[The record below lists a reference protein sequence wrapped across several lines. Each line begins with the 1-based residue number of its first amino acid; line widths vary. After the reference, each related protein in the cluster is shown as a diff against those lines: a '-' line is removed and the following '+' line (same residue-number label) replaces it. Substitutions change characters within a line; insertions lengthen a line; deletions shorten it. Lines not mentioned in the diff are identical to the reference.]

1 MDIVL
6 EELSPNILRK
16 LSKEEE
22 IEILKKYKQDKNV
35 SIDIIVE
42 SYYRLVKSI
51 ALKYINQGVDL
62 EDLIQEG
69 NIGLLKAIEDFNP
82 DKEVCFSTYATIKIK
97 NTIQNYV
104 MNHSRTIRIA
114 KYQVQ
119 NLYKLKKVLNLL
131 TIKLNREPTIK
142 ELAQELGITEQ
153 AIEKLLQ
160 FSQSTRSLNETVES
174 SNSDSAD
181 TLEKFIPDKSLSI
194 EEQYEEKEKIEMIR
208 KFLENSILT
217 EREREV
223 LKLKFWGESDNPLSD
238 PQIAKIL
245 GITKVRVGQLYKKAI
260 LKLRREPD
268 IQILIENY
276 ADDPYFTSL
285 TIKKAININNQKC
298 F

>member
-35 SIDIIVE
+35 SIDIIME

-51 ALKYINQGVDL
+51 ALKYIDQGVDL

-97 NTIQNYV
+97 SKIQNYV
-104 MNHSRTIRIA
+104 MNNGRTIRIA

-119 NLYKLKKVLNLL
+119 NLYKLKKVLNLFS
-131 TIKLNREPTIK
+131 IKLNREPTIK
-142 ELAQELGITEQ
+142 ELAQELEIPEQ
-153 AIEKLLQ
+153 AIEELLQ
-160 FSQSTRSLNETVES
+160 LNQSIRSLDEDIEFL
-174 SNSDSAD
+174 NSDNTD
-181 TLEKFIPDKSLSI
+181 TLEKFIPDKGLSI

-223 LKLKFWGESDNPLSD
+223 LKLKFWSESDKPLSD

-245 GITKVRVGQLYKKAI
+245 GITKARVGQLSKKAI

-285 TIKKAININNQKC
+285 TIRKAKYQ
-298 F
+298 

>member
-6 EELSPNILRK
+6 EELSSNILRK

-42 SYYRLVKSI
+42 SYYKLVKSI

-69 NIGLLKAIEDFNP
+69 NLGLLKAIEDFNP
-82 DKEVCFSTYATIKIK
+82 DKKVCFSTYTTIKIK
-97 NTIQNYV
+97 NKIQNYV
-104 MNHSRTIRIA
+104 MNHGRTIRIA

-131 TIKLNREPTIK
+131 SIKLNREPTIK
-142 ELAQELGITEQ
+142 ELAQELEISEQ

-160 FSQSTRSLNETVES
+160 FSQSTRSLNETVEF
-174 SNSDSAD
+174 SNPDSAD
-181 TLEKFIPDKSLSI
+181 TLEKVIPDKNLSI

-223 LKLKFWGESDNPLSD
+223 LKLKFWGGNGKTLSD

>member
-160 FSQSTRSLNETVES
+160 FSQSTRSLNETVEF

-223 LKLKFWGESDNPLSD
+223 LKLKFWSESDNPLSD

-285 TIKKAININNQKC
+285 TIKKTININNQKC

>member
-22 IEILKKYKQDKNV
+22 IEIIKKYKQDKNV

-42 SYYRLVKSI
+42 SHYRLVKSI

-82 DKEVCFSTYATIKIK
+82 DKKVCFSTYATIKIK
-97 NTIQNYV
+97 NKIQNYV
-104 MNHSRTIRIA
+104 MNNGRTIRIA
-114 KYQVQ
+114 KYKVQ
-119 NLYKLKKVLNLL
+119 NFYKLKKLLNLL
-131 TIKLNREPTIK
+131 SIKLNREPTIE
-142 ELAQELGITEQ
+142 ELAQELEIPEEE
-153 AIEKLLQ
+153 IEKLLQ
-160 FSQSTRSLNETVES
+160 FSQSIRSLNETIEF
-174 SNSDSAD
+174 SNSDSTD
-181 TLEKFIPDKSLSI
+181 TLEKVIPDKSLSI

-208 KFLENSILT
+208 NFLENSILT

-223 LKLKFWGESDNPLSD
+223 LKLKFWSDGDKPLSD
-238 PQIAKIL
+238 PQIANIL
-245 GITKVRVGQLYKKAI
+245 GITKARVGQLSKKAI

-276 ADDPYFTSL
+276 ADDPRYTSL
-285 TIKKAININNQKC
+285 KIREAIK
-298 F
+298 FH